1 MWMPFSELPDAARIW
16 LYQTDRPLTDSEIP
30 YVQQVL
36 DEQVARWAA
45 HGQPLTGSAR
55 VLHGRFV
62 VLAVDETQHGPS
74 GCSID
79 ASTHWFKEL
88 GAQLGLS
95 FFDRSVAYLDEA
107 GTVRTLPVAGVKAA
121 VAAGEIRPD
130 TLVFNPL
137 VPTLG
142 AWKQDGQ
149 VPAAKSWLKRYFQPQ
164 TA

>member
-1 MWMPFSELPDAARIW
+1 MWMPFDELPAPARVWI
-16 LYQTDRPLTDSEIP
+16 YQTSRPLSDVEIP

-62 VLAVDETQHGPS
+62 VLAVDESQNGPS

-79 ASTHWFKEL
+79 ASAHWFKEL
-88 GAQLGLS
+88 GRQLGVD
-95 FFDRSVAYLDEA
+95 FFDRSVAYLA
-107 GTVRTLPVAGVKAA
+107 GDAVQTVPTAGVKTA
-121 VAAGEIRPD
+121 VAEGRIRPE

-137 VPTLG
+137 VATMG
-142 AWKQDGQ
+142 EWKTGWR
-149 VPAAKSWLKRYFQPQ
+149 VPAAESWLKRYFQNQP
-164 TA
+164 A

>member
-1 MWMPFSELPDAARIW
+1 MWMPFDELPATARVW
-16 LYQTDRPLTDSEIP
+16 LYQTDRALSDAEIP

-62 VLAVDETQHGPS
+62 VLAVDESQNGPS

-88 GAQLGLS
+88 GAQFGLN
-95 FFDRSVAYLDEA
+95 FFDRSVAYLDGE
-107 GTVRTLPVAGVKAA
+107 TVRTVPTSGLKAA
-121 VAAGEIRPD
+121 VAEGRIRPE
-130 TLVFNPL
+130 TPIFNPL
-137 VPTLG
+137 VATLG
-142 AWKQDGQ
+142 EWKTGWQ
-149 VPAAKSWLKRYFQPQ
+149 VPATASWLKRYFQTQP
-164 TA
+164 A